1 MILQW
6 EITPDEKPTI
16 IIELIISV
24 IVIGTLIELLYIKI
38 KYPKLTK
45 KGFPILI
52 IGFFIYALHFVFDLL
67 DTVAMK
73 EFNDENTFI
82 YLLFDY
88 LDAIFS
94 FIGLF
99 IIGFGFFSIA
109 RYGMEIWEAPSE

>member
-6 EITPDEKPTI
+6 EITPDETQTL
-16 IIELIISV
+16 IIELIISLIV
-24 IVIGTLIELLYIKI
+24 IVTLIGLIFIRK
-38 KYPKLTK
+38 KYRKLTQ

-52 IGFFIYALHFVFDLL
+52 LGYSIYTLHFVFDFL
-67 DTVAMK
+67 DTLAMK
-73 EFNDENTFI
+73 EVNDEKTFM

-88 LDAIFS
+88 SDAIFS

-99 IIGFGFFSIA
+99 VIGIGFFSIA